1 VTSHGELEIELWA
14 NECPKTCRNFI
25 QLCLEGYYDDT
36 IFHRLIPGFMI
47 QGGDPT
53 GTGNGGTSIYNQAA
67 FADEIHMR
75 LRFTHRGLLAM
86 ANSKP
91 NENLSQFFITFDAC
105 PWLDKKNTIFGK
117 ITGNTI
123 YNLLA
128 MEKLDTDS
136 DDRPVLPPK
145 ILGSRIIQHPF
156 EDIIVR

>member
-1 VTSHGELEIELWA
+1 
-14 NECPKTCRNFI
+14 
-25 QLCLEGYYDDT
+25 
-36 IFHRLIPGFMI
+36 MI

-53 GTGNGGTSIYNQAA
+53 GTGNGGTSIYNQEP
-67 FADEIHMR
+67 FSDEIHMR

-86 ANSKP
+86 ANSTP

-117 ITGNTI
+117 VTGNTI

-136 DDRPVLPPK
+136 EDRPVNPPK
-145 ILGSRIIQHPF
+145 IISSKII
-156 EDIIVR
+156 

>member
-1 VTSHGELEIELWA
+1 MNTSHGELEIELWA
-14 NECPKTCRNFI
+14 TECPKTCKNFI
-25 QLCLEGYYDDT
+25 QLCLEGYYDNT
-36 IFHRLIPGFMI
+36 IFHRLIPGFML

-53 GTGNGGTSIYNQAA
+53 GTGHGGDSIYNEP

-86 ANSKP
+86 ANSSP
-91 NENLSQFFITFDAC
+91 NENLSQFFFTYDKC

-123 YNLLA
+123 FNLLA
-128 MEKLDTDS
+128 MEKLSTDG
-136 DDRPVLPPK
+136 DDRPVVPP
-145 ILGSRIIQHPF
+145 RIISTKIVQHPF